1 VSHTLP
7 LRYPSV
13 GDLRA
18 AGSASLTDFGV
29 TASATSGQVVMAVWG
44 EIDAAAVLML
54 DSIFD
59 MAITLGTSPV
69 TVDLSDVDDT
79 NDTAVAGLVVIA
91 TAARRFA
98 SWGGQLTLRSS
109 LHVAGQLSTMVGPA
123 PWIRFEP
130 PATDRPRPS
139 SATPGRTRDSGL
151 GTRDSGLGTRDSG
164 LGTRDSGLGTRDSG
178 LGTRDSGLGTYGPT
192 RLTDRVAH

>member
-1 VSHTLP
+1 
-7 LRYPSV
+7 
-13 GDLRA
+13 
-18 AGSASLTDFGV
+18 
-29 TASATSGQVVMAVWG
+29 VVVAVRG
-44 EIDAAAVLML
+44 EIDAAAVLMV

-79 NDTAVAGLVVIA
+79 AVAGLVVIA
-91 TAARRFA
+91 AAVRRFA

-139 SATPGRTRDSGL
+139 STTPGRARDSGL
-151 GTRDSGLGTRDSG
+151 GTF
-164 LGTRDSGLGTRDSG
+164 
-178 LGTRDSGLGTYGPT
+178 GPT
-192 RLTDRVAH
+192 RPTDRVAH

>member
-1 VSHTLP
+1 VSHALP
-7 LRYPSV
+7 LRYPSA
-13 GDLRA
+13 GDLPA
-18 AGSASLTDFGV
+18 AGSAPLTDFGV
-29 TASATSGQVVMAVWG
+29 AASATSGQVVVAVRG
-44 EIDAAAVLML
+44 EIDAAAVLMV

-79 NDTAVAGLVVIA
+79 AVAGLVVIA
-91 TAARRFA
+91 AAVRRFA

-139 SATPGRTRDSGL
+139 STTPGRTRDSGL
-151 GTRDSGLGTRDSG
+151 GTF
-164 LGTRDSGLGTRDSG
+164 
-178 LGTRDSGLGTYGPT
+178 GPT
-192 RLTDRVAH
+192 RSTDRVAH